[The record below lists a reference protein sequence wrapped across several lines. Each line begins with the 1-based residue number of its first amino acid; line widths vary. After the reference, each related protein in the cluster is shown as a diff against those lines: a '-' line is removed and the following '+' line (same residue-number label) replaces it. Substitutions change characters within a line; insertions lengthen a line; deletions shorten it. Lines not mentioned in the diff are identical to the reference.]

1 MTDWIF
7 LVPNN
12 VGDGVVGC
20 GDGRFCCYGQ
30 GGYQCCS
37 TPLNSFSLG
46 VGTYLNSV
54 TAPSPTTIEI
64 TTQIANPTTTST
76 TATASTSTASTST
89 TSTSTAS
96 TGTASTS
103 TNTSRRTSSAST
115 LVLTQR
121 TSTISSTSTVRSTV
135 APSSTPPSPTPKA
148 GVHQYVAVGVGI
160 GVAVGLVI
168 LGGCAYFLL
177 RRSRRTPETRRQ
189 PAVVPYVD
197 GKSEMDAVANRKREH
212 RNFEIMTHRPP
223 IELDGRNEFPEL
235 SGSLGSRD
243 AG

>member
-1 MTDWIF
+1 MTDCIF

-20 GDGRFCCYGQ
+20 GDGRFCCFGQ

-37 TPLNSFSLG
+37 TPLNTFSLG
-46 VGTYLNSV
+46 AGTYLNSV

-76 TATASTSTASTST
+76 TATASTSTAFTS
-89 TSTSTAS
+89 
-96 TGTASTS
+96 TASTS

-121 TSTISSTSTVRSTV
+121 TSTISSTSTVRSAV

-177 RRSRRTPETRRQ
+177 RRSRQNPETRGP

-197 GKSEMDAVANRKREH
+197 GKSEMDAVANRKKEH

-235 SGSLGSRD
+235 GESQGSRD
-243 AG
+243 DGVR